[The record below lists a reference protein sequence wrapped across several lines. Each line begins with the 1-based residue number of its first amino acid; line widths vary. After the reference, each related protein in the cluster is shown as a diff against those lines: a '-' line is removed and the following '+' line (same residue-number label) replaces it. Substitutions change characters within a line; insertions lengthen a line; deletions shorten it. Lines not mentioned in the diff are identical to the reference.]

1 MRKSSSL
8 LSGFSVG
15 LINALFGAG
24 GGMIAVPVIRN
35 KGKSQKEAQASA
47 IAVILPLCVLS
58 AAIYYYKG
66 YYTFSEA
73 LKYLPFSLL
82 GAVVGTFIL
91 KKTPDRML
99 KKIFSL
105 FMLYLG
111 VRMVI
116 KK

>member
-1 MRKSSSL
+1 MKKVKSL
-8 LSGFSVG
+8 LSGFAIGMV
-15 LINALFGAG
+15 NALFGAG
-24 GGMIAVPVIRN
+24 GGMIAVPVVRS

-47 IAVILPLCVLS
+47 IAVILPLCIIS
-58 AAIYYYKG
+58 AGVYYYKG
-66 YYTFSEA
+66 YYTFSVA
-73 LKYLPFSLL
+73 LRYVPFSIA

-91 KKTPDRML
+91 KKTPDKIL

>member
-1 MRKSSSL
+1 MKKLSSM
-8 LSGFSVG
+8 LSGFSIG

-24 GGMIAVPVIRN
+24 GGMIAVPVI
-35 KGKSQKEAQASA
+35 KGQGKSQKEAQASA

-58 AAIYYYKG
+58 AAIYYFKG

-73 LKYLPFSLL
+73 LKYVPFSLL
-82 GAVVGTFIL
+82 GALVGTFVL
-91 KKTPDRML
+91 KKIPDRIMR
-99 KKIFSL
+99 KIFSL

-116 KK
+116 R